1 MYTTFGG
8 GGGLTK
14 AFNRLEL
21 TAKGDVE
28 RTVYQDSLLTE
39 GTTASNDDR
48 QQRRP
53 PVQSIQRRVPR
64 GLWDASWCEAVR
76 RVGCRKPDLA
86 VDSFGYQRDSN
97 GVSVK
102 AASSF
107 DLRGTLTG
115 EFAIG

>member
-28 RTVYQDSLLTE
+28 RTVYQDSLLTD

-48 QQRRP
+48 QYNQYSGGFRAAYETLP
-53 PVQSIQRRVPR
+53 GV
-64 GLWDASWCEAVR
+64 
-76 RVGCRKPDLA
+76 KPFVESD
-86 VDSFGYQRDSN
+86 V
-97 GVSVK
+97 VSPI
-102 AASSF
+102 
-107 DLRGTLTG
+107 LRSTVS
-115 EFAIG
+115 AISATPTA